1 MIAEFAGAA
10 ALAVW
15 VYLLAARGG
24 FWLEFLHTPPPPP
37 PSTRAP
43 SIVAVIP
50 ARNEAPSVGLAI
62 GSLCRQNYA
71 GPFHIVLVDDGSDD
85 GTADAA
91 RDAAPAGLLTV
102 VKAPPLPAGW
112 SGKLWAVAEGVR
124 CAAAHSPDLL
134 LLTDADI
141 VHPPDALTG
150 LAARAESGYGLVSY
164 MATLECRTLAERAL
178 VPAFV
183 FFFFMLYPP
192 AWVRGNAH
200 GISGAAGGCMLIRR
214 SVLESIGGI
223 QAIRG
228 ALIDDCALAQAVQR
242 QGSRV
247 WLSLNAATRSI
258 RPYQSFGE
266 MGRMIS
272 RTAFTQL
279 RHSGWLLLGT
289 ALALTVTYIVPPVLS
304 IAGSTRAAGL
314 GSLAWLLMCC
324 AYLPALRFYRRS
336 PLWAPFLPVVALFY
350 LCATLHSAL
359 AWWRGAG
366 GMWKGR
372 VQDAEPRP

>member
-1 MIAEFAGAA
+1 MIAELAGAA

-24 FWLEFLHTPPPPP
+24 FWLEFLRTPPAPSPP
-37 PSTRAP
+37 TRAP

-62 GSLCRQNYA
+62 GSLCRQDYA

-85 GTADAA
+85 GTAEAA
-91 RDAAPAGLLTV
+91 LAAAPAGLLTV

-112 SGKLWAVAEGVR
+112 SGKLWAVAQGVQ
-124 CAAAHSPDLL
+124 CAAAHSPDLF

-141 VHPPDALTG
+141 VHPPDALSA
-150 LAARAESGYGLVSY
+150 LAARAEGGYALVSY
-164 MATLECRTLAERAL
+164 MATLECRTPAEHAL

-192 AWVRGNAH
+192 AWVRGDLH
-200 GISGAAGGCMLIRR
+200 RTTGAAGGCMLIRR

-223 QAIRG
+223 QSIRG
-228 ALIDDCALAQAVQR
+228 ALIDDCALAQAVRR

-258 RPYQSFGE
+258 RPYRSFGE
-266 MGRMIS
+266 VGRMIS

-279 RHSGWLLLGT
+279 RHSPWLLLGT
-289 ALALTVTYIVPPVLS
+289 VLALTITYLVPPVLS

-336 PLWAPFLPVVALFY
+336 PLWAPFLPLVALFY
-350 LCATLHSAL
+350 MGATIHSAL
-359 AWWRGAG
+359 AWWRGSG
-366 GMWKGR
+366 GVWKGR
-372 VQDAEPRP
+372 VQDAAPR